1 MQGID
6 FDEAIRLHNAWRRQF
21 MNAFARGSYAD
32 MPLSDHQGCTF
43 GYHFAAADDT
53 TRALPAFQAM
63 VKAHTRFHALA
74 SEIQDLN
81 YNGMADS
88 ADLMLPELAD
98 ISHQLAELFDDLRS
112 LQRERRDAA

>member
-6 FDEAIRLHNAWRRQF
+6 FDEAIRLHNTWRRQF

-43 GYHFAAADDT
+43 GYAMAAADDKS
-53 TRALPAFQAM
+53 RALPQFQALI
-63 VKAHTRFHALA
+63 KAHTRFHALA
-74 SEIQDLN
+74 SEIQELSS
-81 YNGMADS
+81 NGMADA

-98 ISHQLAELFDDLRS
+98 VSHHLANLFDDLRT
-112 LQRERRDAA
+112 LQREVSR